1 LGWLNRLWT
10 PWRYQYIKSA
20 SKKAERCFLCEAA
33 KDPEKPENLVVYKDE
48 IIIILLNK
56 YPYNNGHLMVAP
68 IRHVK
73 NLEDLSKDESY
84 KIWEGIVIS
93 KKILDESYNPHGYN
107 IGINLGKAAG
117 AGLEDH
123 LHIHIVPRW
132 VGDTNYMT
140 TIASTKVMPQLLEES
155 WKELRKAISKMKNEK

>member
-1 LGWLNRLWT
+1 LSWLDRLWS
-10 PWRYQYIKSA
+10 PWRFKYIKNTSKENKCFICEA
-20 SKKAERCFLCEAA
+20 SKN
-33 KDPEKPENLVVYKDE
+33 DDKPENLVIYKDE
-48 IIIILLNK
+48 TIIILLNK

-73 NLEDLSKDESY
+73 NLEELNEIESNKLWSGIILAKKALDESY
-84 KIWEGIVIS
+84 K
-93 KKILDESYNPHGYN
+93 PHGYN

-132 VGDTNYMT
+132 IGDTNYMPI
-140 TIASTKVMPQLLEES
+140 IAATKVMPQLLEES
-155 WKELRKAISKMKNEK
+155 WQELKETIKKIKS

>member
-1 LGWLNRLWT
+1 
-10 PWRYQYIKSA
+10 
-20 SKKAERCFLCEAA
+20 
-33 KDPEKPENLVVYKDE
+33 LVIYKDE
-48 IIIILLNK
+48 TIIILLNK

-73 NLEDLSKDESY
+73 NLEELNEIESNKLWSGIILAKKALDESY
-84 KIWEGIVIS
+84 K
-93 KKILDESYNPHGYN
+93 PHGYN

-132 VGDTNYMT
+132 IGDTNYMPI
-140 TIASTKVMPQLLEES
+140 IAATKVMPQLLEES
-155 WKELRKAISKMKNEK
+155 WQELKETIKKIKS